1 MPAKKKK
8 VVRRART
15 RRAAVARR
23 TATRLQRTL
32 KSTQA
37 ALSSAESNVQKRVRG
52 LIKRTG
58 VDTRKAAATLK
69 EWNSRFERERK
80 KAVRRLEARISQLQE
95 RAKKE
100 RRAITRRVDETVQ
113 SALAA
118 LNIPSRHEVHEL
130 TRKVDELSRRID
142 RFRR

>member
-1 MPAKKKK
+1 MPGKKK
-8 VVRRART
+8 VVRRPRT
-15 RRAAVARR
+15 RRAPVARR

-69 EWNSRFERERK
+69 EWNTRFDRERK
-80 KAVRRLEARISQLQE
+80 KAVRRLEARISQVQE
-95 RAKKE
+95 KAKKE
-100 RRAITRRVDETVQ
+100 RRAITRRVDDAVQ
-113 SALAA
+113 GALAA

>member
-1 MPAKKKK
+1 
-8 VVRRART
+8 V
-15 RRAAVARR
+15 VARR

-32 KSTQA
+32 KSTRA
-37 ALSSAESNVQKRVRG
+37 ALSTAESNVQKRVRG

-69 EWNSRFERERK
+69 EWNTRFERERK
-80 KAVRRLEARISQLQE
+80 RALRRLEARISQLQE
-95 RAKKE
+95 RARKE
-100 RRAITRRVDETVQ
+100 RRAITRRVEDTVQ